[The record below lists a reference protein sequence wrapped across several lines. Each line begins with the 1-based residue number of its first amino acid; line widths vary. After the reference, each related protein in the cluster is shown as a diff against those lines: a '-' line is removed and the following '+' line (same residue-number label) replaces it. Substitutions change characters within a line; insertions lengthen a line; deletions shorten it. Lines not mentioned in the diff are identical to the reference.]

1 MTLLRTLDANFTI
14 DAQLMIAASPI
25 VLVNLFTVD
34 PADEERFRSA
44 WRAEAAFTKA
54 QPGFISAQLHRAVG
68 PSPTYFNYAVWESN
82 EHLAAAID
90 NPNFHAKIF
99 DYPPST
105 VAIPHLF
112 QTVAVP
118 GICIA

>member
-1 MTLLRTLDANFTI
+1 MALL
-14 DAQLMIAASPI
+14 AS
-25 VLVNLFTVD
+25 VSSRVRRVD
-34 PADEERFRSA
+34 NRFRDRAKRPSRRSA
-44 WRAEAAFTKA
+44 WRSGAAFAKA
-54 QPGFISAQLHRAVG
+54 QPGFISTQLHRAIG
-68 PSPTYFNYAVWESN
+68 PSPIYFNYAVWESN
-82 EHLAAAID
+82 EHLAAAIG
-90 NPNFHAKIF
+90 NPSFHTKIF